1 MEVREPSAKY
11 LAKAAFKQTE
21 AGLIPD
27 DWGVSTIGEEFSIR
41 LGKMLDAEKNVGDPK
56 PFLGN
61 RAVQWGRID
70 ASDLG
75 LIKLTPSDL
84 QRYRLR
90 EGDLLVCEG
99 GEVGRSAIWR
109 AQLDECYYQK
119 ALHRLRA
126 KRGFNVLLLQNLLQR
141 FADSG
146 VLQNYVTQTSIAH
159 LPKDKFETIPIPV
172 PASEEEQQAIATA
185 LSDADSLIESLEQL
199 LAKKRQIKQGA
210 MQELLTAK
218 RRLPGFE
225 GEWRAGLLS
234 DVLDSLIAGVSVN
247 SDDGAPTD
255 GVPCVL
261 KTSAL
266 SNGKL
271 FDGERKAIV
280 RADWSRAQT
289 TLQAN
294 TILISRMN
302 TPDLVGEVAYV
313 AEDRPSLFL
322 PDRIW
327 MTKFRSGVEIDVRWL
342 AYLLCSTEYKRKIK
356 DLATGTSGSMKNIS
370 KGALFELPVSFPVA
384 AEQTAIATILSDM
397 DADIATLEAKL
408 AKARAI
414 KQGMMQE
421 LLTGRIRL
429 V

>member
-1 MEVREPSAKY
+1 MEVRLGY
-11 LAKAAFKQTE
+11 KQTE
-21 AGLIPD
+21 VGVIPV
-27 DWGVSTIGEEFSIR
+27 DWLVKPLGELTTLMTNGFVGVATRHYTQNDSGVLYIQGYNVEENAFNFH
-41 LGKMLDAEKNVGDPK
+41 G
-56 PFLGN
+56 
-61 RAVQWGRID
+61 
-70 ASDLG
+70 
-75 LIKLTPSDL
+75 IKYVTEAFHRQHMKSC
-84 QRYRLR
+84 LR
-90 EGDLLVCEG
+90 EGDLLTVQTG
-99 GEVGRSAIWR
+99 DVGLTTFVSANLVGSNCHALIISRFDRKRVESKFVSLYLNSVPGR
-109 AQLDECYYQK
+109 ARLKLIETGTTMKHLNVGDM
-119 ALHRLRA
+119 LH
-126 KRGFNVLLLQNLLQR
+126 F
-141 FADSG
+141 D
-146 VLQNYVTQTSIAH
+146 IP
-159 LPKDKFETIPIPV
+159 LPPTM
-172 PASEEEQQAIATA
+172 AEQQAIATA
-185 LSDADSLIESLEQL
+185 LSDADALIESLEKL

-210 MQELLTAK
+210 MQELLTGK

-266 SNGKL
+266 SNGKFL
-271 FDGERKAIV
+271 DSERKAIV

-313 AEDRPSLFL
+313 AEDCPSLFL

-327 MTKFRSGVEIDVRWL
+327 MTKFRSGIEIDVRWL

-414 KQGMMQE
+414 KQGMLQE